1 MMILLTIVQVI
12 VCLFLILVVLLQQG
26 KSADWSGTFGGGSS
40 QTAFGQRGTATLLSK
55 ATTAAAI
62 IFMVNSLALTIVSTR
77 QGSRSVV
84 PAVAPAATPAPAA
97 ETPKA
102 AEPTPAPAGEAAPG
116 ANKETT
122 PPAPATPPPAKE
134 APPTPPEKAKQK

>member
-1 MMILLTIVQVI
+1 MIFLTAIHVI

-62 IFMVNSLALTIVSTR
+62 IFMVTSLALTIVASR
-77 QGSRSVV
+77 PGSRSVV
-84 PAVAPAATPAPAA
+84 PVNATTPATPA
-97 ETPKA
+97 
-102 AEPTPAPAGEAAPG
+102 AAPG
-116 ANKETT
+116 AAPERPAEATPSTPAPTENKEA
-122 PPAPATPPPAKE
+122 APAA
-134 APPTPPEKAKQK
+134 PPEKAK